1 MKKTLGKKTLDLA
14 HQEKLVLGMKIQ
26 ALEETLEKETL
37 ERKTTLDLV
46 HQEKLVLG
54 MKI

>member
-26 ALEETLEKETL
+26 ALEETLEETL
-37 ERKTTLDLV
+37 ERKTTLDL
-46 HQEKLVLG
+46 
-54 MKI
+54 